1 MQQSNYDRILGI
13 LCSVLDA
20 YSAVLFLP
28 ATDTDTDAAPSHY
41 IAAAFTLGNKL
52 DYNAEIV
59 EGRGLVGWILR
70 NREPL
75 LVSNFDGRTNSL
87 GYYTENEDSS
97 IKAFMGCAL
106 PEDRGIIC
114 VDSKRQ
120 YSFSEKDQKI
130 LHLFAD
136 LIARFEAE
144 NAEQQDQLVL
154 QQYYS
159 ALTTI
164 YELRRKFTRWP
175 EFLRHLL
182 DLLAA
187 VTGLGYCAFFTRDP
201 EGGTYSVED
210 ENIAIIKKKAGEKP
224 SFPVTHGIIGWVF
237 RNNTQVCSEGPD
249 GSPETMLVG
258 RGLDIPQFQSVLA
271 RPVVIQHKTMGV
283 LCLAHDLPIKI
294 HEATDDFL
302 QMVSEHLSLF
312 LENLYVKSQL
322 RELHKEVQAAR
333 LNGHM

>member
-28 ATDTDTDAAPSHY
+28 VGESENAAPPSHY

-70 NREPL
+70 NKEPL
-75 LVSNFDGRTNSL
+75 LVSNFDGHTNSL
-87 GYYTENEDSS
+87 GYYSDNEDAS

-106 PEDRGIIC
+106 PDDRGIIC

-144 NAEQQDQLVL
+144 NRVREEQLTL

-159 ALTTI
+159 ALNTI
-164 YELRRKFTRWP
+164 YELRRKHTRWP

-187 VTGLGYCAFFTRDP
+187 VTGLGYCALFTRDP

-210 ENIAIIKKKAGEKP
+210 ENIALIKKKPGERP
-224 SFPVTHGIIGWVF
+224 SFPLTHGVVGWVF
-237 RNNTQVCSEGPD
+237 RNNAPVSSDGPD
-249 GSPETMLVG
+249 SAPEAMLVG
-258 RGLDIPQFQSVLA
+258 RGQDIPLFQSILA
-271 RPVVIQHKTMGV
+271 RPLAVQHKTMGV
-283 LCLAHDLPIKI
+283 LCLAHDLPLQI
-294 HEATDDFL
+294 HESTEDFI
-302 QMVSEHLSLF
+302 QMVAEHLSLF
-312 LENLYVKSQL
+312 LENLYLKSHL
-322 RELHKEVQAAR
+322 RELHKEVQAMR
-333 LNGHM
+333 LGGHM